1 MGPIGYT
8 NPDLKRSAQLWSEE
22 EDLLLVQSRLA
33 GELWTTTRARFP
45 QRTPRSI
52 QAHYGTLKQEI
63 FLPKRHAKLEHESKL
78 KQEENGA
85 DEANTLRRYTW
96 TKDEDEVIRGWTDI
110 KSAGKI
116 FKKYFPARSENGGR
130 NRMKCL
136 REEAT
141 RAGWTNERGQK
152 LRECRDETGAG
163 WDEEVLRLNSKRV
176 NGKSTRPVG

>member
-1 MGPIGYT
+1 M
-8 NPDLKRSAQLWSEE
+8 
-22 EDLLLVQSRLA
+22 
-33 GELWTTTRARFP
+33 
-45 QRTPRSI
+45 
-52 QAHYGTLKQEI
+52 
-63 FLPKRHAKLEHESKL
+63 PKCHAKLEHECKL

-85 DEANTLRRYTW
+85 DEANTLRHCTW

-110 KSAGKI
+110 KNAGKI

-141 RAGWTNERGQK
+141 RAGWTNERDQK

-163 WDEEVLRLNSKRV
+163 WDEEVLRLNFPNESMESLNARWDEVKTRGQKGSQWSKEEDAQLLRCIDK
-176 NGKSTRPVG
+176 GLTTKELAKITFLSGHKRRGT